1 MSWDSNPTRGVVL
14 AAVILRRRV
23 VLIDIL
29 ANFVKLVQDTLQLAS
44 NFLRRGFSSLIGDTI
59 EVILGPS
66 ATFQT
71 LKSVFIISIG
81 CVRLL
86 IN

>member
-1 MSWDSNPTRGVVL
+1 MSWDSNPARGVVL
-14 AAVILRRRV
+14 AAVILGRRV

-44 NFLRRGFSSLIGDTI
+44 NFLRRSFSSLIGDTI
-59 EVILGPS
+59 EVQVRHSKHLR
-66 ATFQT
+66 AF
-71 LKSVFIISIG
+71 FIISIG
-81 CVRLL
+81 CVGLL